1 MRQLVY
7 QDMQE
12 KIDEDTDFSVVQ
24 SMIAYLLK
32 HQMITNREA
41 ALLLT
46 TAQTAYET
54 MEPEERVRL
63 LRTLFMTLE
72 RLS

>member
-1 MRQLVY
+1 MKKR
-7 QDMQE
+7 
-12 KIDEDTDFSVVQ
+12 
-24 SMIAYLLK
+24 LLT
-32 HQMITNREA
+32 ILFLCLA
-41 ALLLT
+41 ALVA

-54 MEPEERVRL
+54 MEPGDRVRL

>member
-12 KIDEDTDFSVVQ
+12 KIDEDTEFSVVQ

-46 TAQTAYET
+46 AAQAAYET

-63 LRTLFMTLE
+63 IRTLFMTLE